1 MATESNHYVI
11 VSLITVNKL
20 FYGPSSYCTTFHIYN
35 LVQNKSVTMSQDGY
49 DVEVIGEV
57 SSDFYC
63 VICVEADAESCT
75 YALWTWYV

>member
-1 MATESNHYVI
+1 M
-11 VSLITVNKL
+11 
-20 FYGPSSYCTTFHIYN
+20 IYN

-63 VICVEADAESCT
+63 VICLKLMQNAVHMHCGHGMCNTCFQKLVKSSNER
-75 YALWTWYV
+75 